1 MNDANYV
8 DGIIVIPATG
18 LCRQLG
24 QMDVFSGESR
34 NSQAHAWRNNQGGS
48 PWRGAP
54 NDYPGSNGSRCEG
67 GYALSRS
74 LRNSINSRLRW
85 RSLTKA

>member
-1 MNDANYV
+1 MTLITLMELSALFRQPNYSGNWAKWMSFPGNFATRSHMRG
-8 DGIIVIPATG
+8 GIVKAG
-18 LCRQLG
+18 L
-24 QMDVFSGESR
+24 
-34 NSQAHAWRNNQGGS
+34 
-48 PWRGAP
+48 RGAP

-74 LRNSINSRLRW
+74 LRNSIDSRLRW